1 MKRNEILILAA
12 CLVFYGLFV
21 FQTVQNEK
29 KDEQIM
35 ELKAALELE
44 KSSKYEARSIAQ
56 DSINQAVDCMNS
68 IAGEINQ

>member
-1 MKRNEILILAA
+1 MKRNEILALAT

-21 FQTVQNEK
+21 FQTVQSEK

-44 KSSKYEARSIAQ
+44 KSSKHEARSIAQ

-68 IAGEINQ
+68 IVGEINQ